1 MEAAPYQDYYCNSH
15 NVNTPVSVN
24 VNTFLQILGLIFFW
38 GKKSCREV
46 RREKNIPQS
55 IEKVK
60 NIPHSRFLGK
70 KFLLNK
76 KQPARFLRGNSRRIS
91 GRHFSPSENLFFGGR
106 EASTGHT
113 SAVRSRLPPPQ
124 KLNGRP
130 LRDGP
135 LEKLWGGEGNFRAAG
150 IFFRYQIP
158 CMNFFQALA
167 WIFLRVNWRARHW
180 REQLWCG
187 CSDLTHLFERR
198 GTTYTLFFFI

>member
-1 MEAAPYQDYYCNSH
+1 METAPYQDYYCNSH
-15 NVNTPVSVN
+15 NVNTPVCECKYIFT
-24 VNTFLQILGLIFFW
+24 NTWTDLFW

-70 KFLLNK
+70 KILAEQKTTSPFLAWEQQTYFRSSLLS
-76 KQPARFLRGNSRRIS
+76 LRKVIFRRERGVDRTYVCCS
-91 GRHFSPSENLFFGGR
+91 QQATPTSKVKWSAAKGRTIR
-106 EASTGHT
+106 K
-113 SAVRSRLPPPQ
+113 VMR
-124 KLNGRP
+124 
-130 LRDGP
+130 
-135 LEKLWGGEGNFRAAG
+135 GEGNFRAAG

-187 CSDLTHLFERR
+187 CSDLTHLSERR
-198 GTTYTLFFFI
+198 GTTDTLFFFI

>member
-15 NVNTPVSVN
+15 NVNKPVCECKY
-24 VNTFLQILGLIFFW
+24 IFTITWTDLFW

-70 KFLLNK
+70 KILAEQKTTSPFLAWEQQTYFRSSLLS
-76 KQPARFLRGNSRRIS
+76 LRKVIFRRER
-91 GRHFSPSENLFFGGR
+91 GVDR
-106 EASTGHT
+106 TYCT

-135 LEKLWGGEGNFRAAG
+135 LEKLWGGEGEFSSRRNFFSLSNSLYE
-150 IFFRYQIP
+150 FFSGP
-158 CMNFFQALA
+158 CMN
-167 WIFLRVNWRARHW
+167 I
-180 REQLWCG
+180 
-187 CSDLTHLFERR
+187 S
-198 GTTYTLFFFI
+198 